1 MSNTLKVYRVVPV
14 YRQVV
19 LAKVMSWNS
28 SLPEVDKPYRKS
40 DCSHRKCR
48 RVVTTRHELTRLVT
62 FRSRLDFVARNA
74 LADKRNKTRPRSA
87 NLRRQVI
94 RFNET
99 RVQETKLCIPKRSHA
114 MYTSFLN
121 VCRRVIPFTR
131 NTRVNKSIKPQAHS
145 TTKSMCKQDR
155 NPRTQCILRSI
166 NFCRQVYVLAAKRVS
181 KKRS

>member
-1 MSNTLKVYRVVPV
+1 MHYKTHSKKLQSCNLLLKSSLMSNTLKVYRVVPV

-121 VCRRVIPFTR
+121 VCRRVIPFKKR
-131 NTRVNKSIKPQAHS
+131 NTRFNKSNHERT
-145 TTKSMCKQDR
+145 TTKSV
-155 NPRTQCILRSI
+155 
-166 NFCRQVYVLAAKRVS
+166 CRQN
-181 KKRS
+181 